1 MHYLGPSGLQG
12 TMTEDCRHWADIAD
26 RVVLGEGVARDE
38 LSFVTRHEA
47 ECSACAREAAAW
59 RELRP
64 AALHVV
70 PNSDEVDEIL
80 RLAEVPTVAPGA
92 TQAGRRRWMPAAAAA
107 LAAAAA
113 VLALVGGLR
122 TYGAG
127 EGVKTPSPPIAQQ
140 GKNTEAKAANAQP
153 SETPVNRT
161 EQDTCG
167 EPVSGITVCVAAGA
181 ELAAVDIAPPHRS
194 VFLKR
199 GHAVASLRP
208 QAPGTSFSIRTD
220 VGRVTAI
227 GTVFSVE
234 VSDDGTMTARV
245 THGKVM
251 VYGTGDEP
259 VSVLLAG
266 QRLTLGVSGVESLP
280 DEERE
285 RDVSLLEVLAP
296 SAPEP
301 SARSARQPPAAP
313 TDELAKARALRARGE
328 FARAA
333 DVYRAI
339 HAQSPRSP
347 TGRVA
352 LVSLGS
358 LLLASLN
365 DARGALSAFDAYL
378 AGGGGPLRQQAE
390 YGRIRALRALGRT
403 QEERAAVEAFIT
415 RYPTAPEARLLNR
428 GEDHEHP

>member
-1 MHYLGPSGLQG
+1 
-12 TMTEDCRHWADIAD
+12 MTEDCQHWVDIAD
-26 RVVLGEGVARDE
+26 RAVLGERVSGDE
-38 LSFVTRHEA
+38 LAFVTRHEA
-47 ECSACAREAAAW
+47 ECSGCAREAAAW

-70 PNSDEVDEIL
+70 PSSDEVDEIL
-80 RLAEVPTVAPGA
+80 RLAEVPKAAPKVARA
-92 TQAGRRRWMPAAAAA
+92 WQRRWMPAAAAA

-122 TYGAG
+122 TYGPT
-127 EGVKTPSPPIAQQ
+127 EGVETPSQPTARQ
-140 GKNTEAKAANAQP
+140 GKSTQAEVGSAQP
-153 SETPVNRT
+153 SERSVNRT
-161 EQDTCG
+161 QEDTCG
-167 EPVSGITVCVAAGA
+167 EPVSGITVCVASGA

-208 QAPGTSFSIRTD
+208 QAPGTSFSIKTE

-251 VYGTGDEP
+251 VYGAGDEP

-285 RDVSLLEVLAP
+285 RDVSLLEAFAP

-390 YGRIRALRALGRT
+390 YGRIRALRALGRK
-403 QEERAAVEAFIT
+403 QEERAAVEAFIA
-415 RYPTAPEARLLNR
+415 RYPTAPEARLLDR
-428 GEDHEHP
+428 GEGHEHP